1 MKLVEKNLVPK
12 QIYGKMLKTTDCYKK
27 LCKSVILEELREWC
41 DEQESWSQLSGSS
54 FMHKPAPSFM
64 LKDPFIADLVERGWK
79 EAIIMKSYPHSHYHF
94 HIDLNNRPAAINLL
108 LGKNENCHTV
118 FIGEQYYRNQSR
130 AIELKYEYGHFYLVN
145 THQKH
150 GVFNFG
156 TDRYL
161 FTLSAPLQYGPAWHD
176 CPRDKITP
184 SDAYYK
190 LYKEL

>member
-1 MKLVEKNLVPK
+1 
-12 QIYGKMLKTTDCYKK
+12 
-27 LCKSVILEELREWC
+27 
-41 DEQESWSQLSGSS
+41 
-54 FMHKPAPSFM
+54 MHKPAPSLM

-145 THQKH
+145 TTKNT
-150 GVFNFG
+150 VFSISEQI
-156 TDRYL
+156 DICLLYL
-161 FTLSAPLQYGPAWHD
+161 LHYSMGP
-176 CPRDKITP
+176 RGMTVR
-184 SDAYYK
+184 
-190 LYKEL
+190 ETR